1 MYYLNKIVGWCVS
14 PMGLLFLGLAFGGLL
29 ARVER
34 AAYQRLGR
42 WIVGLTLV
50 LAWILG
56 CGVTTRLVGLPLEGE
71 EVELGSAAAKGG
83 LRYGVRADAIVLL
96 GGGMGAHE
104 KCGRAEMFSGADR
117 VWMAARVW
125 RNEVEK
131 VGGERNLKIFCSGG
145 GVELSTV
152 PLLVD
157 LGVPREAIVCLP
169 QPRNTEEEAKLIK
182 EILGDAAAETARG
195 TDRVLLVTSAWHMP
209 RAKML
214 FERAG
219 FEVVP
224 SPCDYEMHMIAEQP
238 IEIGDFFPSAEAMT
252 RNAWAVKEWV
262 ARIGYGLLWRWR

>member
-1 MYYLNKIVGWCVS
+1 MYYVNKIVGWCLS
-14 PMGLLFLGLAFGGLL
+14 PMGLLFLGLAFGGVL
-29 ARVER
+29 ARAER
-34 AAYQRLGR
+34 TVCKRLGR

-50 LAWILG
+50 LVWILG
-56 CGVTTRLVGLPLEGE
+56 CGVTTRLVGVALEGE
-71 EVELGSAAAKGG
+71 ETEVTQLTNSC
-83 LRYGVRADAIVLL
+83 DAVVLL

-125 RNEVEK
+125 RACGAEVK
-131 VGGERNLKIFCSGG
+131 LFCSGG

-157 LGVPREAIVCLP
+157 LGVPRETIVCLP
-169 QPRNTEEEAKLIK
+169 QPRNTEEEAKRIASA
-182 EILGDAAAETARG
+182 LGLGLG
-195 TDRVLLVTSAWHMP
+195 TRPQLLLVTSAWHMP

-224 SPCDYEMHMIAEQP
+224 APCDYEMHMIAEQP
-238 IEIGDFFPSAEAMT
+238 IEIGDFFPNAEAMT

-262 ARIGYGLLWRWR
+262 ARVGYGLLRR

>member
-1 MYYLNKIVGWCVS
+1 MYYVNKIVGWCLS

-29 ARVER
+29 QLGGEAGIL
-34 AAYQRLGR
+34 ALPKRLGR

-50 LAWILG
+50 LVWILG
-56 CGVTTRLVGLPLEGE
+56 CGVTTRLVGVPLEGE
-71 EVELGSAAAKGG
+71 ENEVTQLTNSC
-83 LRYGVRADAIVLL
+83 DAVVLL
-96 GGGMGAHE
+96 GGGMGVHE

-125 RNEVEK
+125 RACGTQVH
-131 VGGERNLKIFCSGG
+131 LKIFCSGG
-145 GVELSTV
+145 GVEMSTV

-169 QPRNTEEEAKLIK
+169 QPRNTEEEAKRIASALD
-182 EILGDAAAETARG
+182 LGLDSRP
-195 TDRVLLVTSAWHMP
+195 RVLLVTSAWHMP

-224 SPCDYEMHMIAEQP
+224 APCDYEMHMIAEQP
-238 IEIGDFFPSAEAMT
+238 IEIGDFFPNAEAMT

-262 ARIGYGLLWRWR
+262 ARVGYGLLRR